1 MEMKRSGTIKE
12 RLREA
17 MDATGKKQ
25 VDLVRETGLDPAS
38 ISSYLS
44 GKYEPK
50 QKAIGL
56 LAKAL
61 DVDEMWLW
69 GYDVPQTRS
78 IEQKRADDLVQVISL
93 LRRDE
98 ELLDMVGQIAKLTAE
113 QRASI
118 KSICAQYFI
127 LNNNKAIQ

>member
-1 MEMKRSGTIKE
+1 MEIKQSGTIKE

-17 MDATGKKQ
+17 MNAAGKKQ

-56 LAKAL
+56 LAQAL

-69 GYDVPQTRS
+69 GYDVPRTRS
-78 IEQKRADDLVQVISL
+78 IEQKRSDDLVKIISHM
-93 LRRDE
+93 RRDE
-98 ELLDMVGQIAKLTAE
+98 ELLDMFGKITKLSAE

-118 KSICAQYFI
+118 KH
-127 LNNNKAIQ
+127 LLTVLRPE